1 MLSVAYFNST
11 TGFSAKF
18 MKMLI
23 RKVSVEFNFVEV
35 VLFVFGVDGLSG
47 YGAESMVMAIATF
60 IENFGAFE

>member
-23 RKVSVEFNFVEV
+23 RKVGVEFNFVEV

-47 YGAESMVMAIATF
+47 YGAESMVMAITTF